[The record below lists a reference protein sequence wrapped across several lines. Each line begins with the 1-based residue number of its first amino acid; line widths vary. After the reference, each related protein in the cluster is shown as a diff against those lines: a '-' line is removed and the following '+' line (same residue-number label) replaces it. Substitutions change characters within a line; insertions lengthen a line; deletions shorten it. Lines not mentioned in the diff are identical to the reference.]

1 MSIDYNKNLTPQDML
16 DVICYNLAQFS
27 FLYDKYKPGLAITDY
42 EAFLNL
48 MTSHIYQNAQERV
61 EKLKKLH
68 SLKNK
73 NKLKEKTYLEMSARL
88 NDVPYNVYKVAANK
102 SYAKHIAK
110 SFTLLGDFDV
120 IVQDQKTTARFFD
133 SVGKT
138 GLLGPNND
146 IYQTHLGHYQEY
158 HSIGPILNNT
168 TPVSIA
174 NQESVEML
182 VSRIKPNKSVKHQI
196 WINDH
201 LMIQTNFSTPQSLSD
216 YFNEHPDKIKDLL
229 YVISYAEE
237 IDKKAQGRP
246 SQKFIDEEMKKAR
259 IEYAKNQAEN
269 SLEQYAILAS
279 ELFAQLIKKLKKGL
293 PNLSGTKKFD
303 DLDQI
308 PGKTRQ
314 FKQNE
319 IDKMEIYQSV
329 RDSMAHPTKYNLRPL
344 GNHSQPFKN
353 QNLLA
358 SFVPDMIEYLSI
370 LFNIS
375 KKDIA
380 NKINSHTQEEIFD
393 VRALIALMDTRKAFR
408 DICVKREKLPN
419 STQGIFKTL
428 GLIDSAEETILKAA
442 LECRNKLCHGK
453 IDWDLAKKAETLALE
468 AKPIMDK
475 IATGINKKY
484 GTSIQEYFNTQY
496 NPKSNSIQDLKA
508 QYPFLNNA
516 FETDPDRPLFE
527 NAFKQKQIQTKT
539 ILDRKLLLELYT
551 FAMTLQKDLIVQKN
565 VQKTSFEQS
574 DVNPFIN
581 EIGAVIQAKQED
593 KPFKT
598 FVAEGVINAWLKGY
612 AIPQKTKS

>member
-27 FLYDKYKPGLAITDY
+27 FLYDKYKPGLTITDY
-42 EAFLNL
+42 DEFLNL
-48 MTSHIYQNAQERV
+48 MTSHIYQNAQERE

-68 SLKNK
+68 TLKNK

-88 NDVPYNVYKVAANK
+88 NDVPYNVYKVASNK

-110 SFTLLGDFDV
+110 SCTLLGDFDV
-120 IVQDQKTTARFFD
+120 VVQDQKTTARFFD

-138 GLLGPNND
+138 GLLGPNNN
-146 IYQTHLGHYQEY
+146 IYQTHLSHYQEY

-182 VSRIKPNKSVKHQI
+182 ISRIKPNKSVKHQI

-201 LMIQTNFSTPQSLSD
+201 LMIQANFSSHKSLND
-216 YFNEHPDKIKDLL
+216 YFNENPDKIKDLL

-237 IDKKAQGRP
+237 IDKKAQGNP

-293 PNLSGTKKFD
+293 PSLTGTKKFD
-303 DLDQI
+303 DLNQI

-314 FKQNE
+314 FTQNE
-319 IDKMEIYQSV
+319 IDKMEIYQSI
-329 RDSMAHPTKYNLRPL
+329 RDSMAHPIKYNLRPL
-344 GNHSQPFKN
+344 GNQSQPSKN

-370 LFNIS
+370 LFNMS
-375 KKDIA
+375 KRDIL
-380 NKINSHTQEEIFD
+380 NKINSHTHEEIFD

-408 DICVKREKLPN
+408 DICVKREKLAN

-428 GLIDSAEETILKAA
+428 GLINSTEEKILKDA

-453 IDWDLAKKAETLALE
+453 IDWELAKKAETFALKV
-468 AKPIMDK
+468 KPIIDK

-484 GTSIQEYFNTQY
+484 GTSIQEYFNKQY
-496 NPKSNSIQDLKA
+496 NPQSSSIQDLKA
-508 QYPFLNNA
+508 QYPFLNNS
-516 FETDPDRPLFE
+516 FETDPDRDLFE

-539 ILDRKLLLELYT
+539 VLDRKLLLELYT

-565 VQKTSFEQS
+565 IQKTSFEQA

-581 EIGAVIQAKQED
+581 EIGIVIQSKKED
-593 KPFKT
+593 KPFKI

-612 AIPQKTKS
+612 AIPQKTK